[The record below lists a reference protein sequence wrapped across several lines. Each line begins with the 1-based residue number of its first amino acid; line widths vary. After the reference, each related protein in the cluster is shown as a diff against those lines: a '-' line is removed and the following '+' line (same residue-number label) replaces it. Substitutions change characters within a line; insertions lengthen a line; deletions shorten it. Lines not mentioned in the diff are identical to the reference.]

1 MATESSDPRIAFIL
15 KVGVLAIGTL
25 VVTHLSLVAYFD
37 DMARAETY
45 RKVGSLKP
53 DALMSLRTDEKQR
66 LNAGPMPIDHA
77 MQQLAAKGRM
87 GASPDIVP
95 SASRDVAP
103 LQGWTK
109 LPSEVP
115 PPMMAASS
123 ASASVSAAPSA
134 SASTAAP
141 VPSPTPSGKPRQP

>member
-25 VVTHLSLVAYFD
+25 IATHLALVAYFD
-37 DMARAETY
+37 DMARAEVY

-53 DALMSLRTDEKQR
+53 EALVSLRTDEKQR
-66 LNAGPMPIDHA
+66 LSSGPMPIDKA
-77 MQQLAAKGRM
+77 MQQLAIKGRM

-103 LQGWTK
+103 LEGWTK

-115 PPMMAASS
+115 LAMMAPP
-123 ASASVSAAPSA
+123 APSA
-134 SASTAAP
+134 SASAAP
-141 VPSPTPSGKPRQP
+141 STSSSAPPVQPPPPGRAPQHP

>member
-45 RKVGSLKP
+45 RKMGSLKP
-53 DALMSLRTDEKQR
+53 DALNSLRADEKQR
-66 LNAGPMPIDHA
+66 LTAGPMPIDHA

-103 LQGWTK
+103 LQGWMK

-115 PPMMAASS
+115 PPMMAASAA
-123 ASASVSAAPSA
+123 ASASVSAAASA
-134 SASTAAP
+134 SAAPP
-141 VPSPTPSGKPRQP
+141 VPPPASGKPRQP